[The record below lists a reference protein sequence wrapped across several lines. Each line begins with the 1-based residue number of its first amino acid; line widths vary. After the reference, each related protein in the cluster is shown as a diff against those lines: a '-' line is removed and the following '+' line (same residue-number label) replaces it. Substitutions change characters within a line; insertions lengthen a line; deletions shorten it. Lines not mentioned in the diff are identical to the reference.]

1 MGLNMQTN
9 NTSDVHAGY
18 FQLQDHLALD
28 YYLTD
33 APTTLPS
40 PPVDESPLFGLLGEL
55 HLLDHESQHLLR
67 QVGERDRNL
76 AAYLKIL
83 GKRVELIGRA
93 LALQMTEDMGA
104 PVEVVLSEAGLTFS
118 ANQALSVDSWI
129 NLRLLLP
136 TPIGLSAPVRVVDC
150 ARNASSGQYL
160 IQVSFDQFND
170 AQRQLLARHIVQKQ
184 AQEIRAAKN
193 HERTSI

>member
-1 MGLNMQTN
+1 MQDDTL
-9 NTSDVHAGY
+9 SDVHAGY
-18 FQLQDHLALD
+18 FQIHDYLALD
-28 YYLTD
+28 YRSTD
-33 APTTLPS
+33 VPADGQTSQP
-40 PPVDESPLFGLLGEL
+40 EQSPLFGLLGEL

-83 GKRVELIGRA
+83 GKRVDLIGRA

-104 PVEVVLSEAGLTFS
+104 PVAVTLSEAGLSFS
-118 ANQALSVDSWI
+118 TDEAMDVGSWI

-136 TPIGLSAPVRVVDC
+136 TPIGLSAPVKVVNC
-150 ARNASSGQYL
+150 ARDSSSGWYL
-160 IQVSFDQFND
+160 IQVSFEQFND
-170 AQRQLLARHIVQKQ
+170 AQRQLLSRHIVQKQ

-193 HERTSI
+193 NERTST

>member
-1 MGLNMQTN
+1 MQKDTPY
-9 NTSDVHAGY
+9 DVHAGY
-18 FQLQDHLALD
+18 FQIQDQLALD
-28 YYLTD
+28 YRPAN
-33 APTTLPS
+33 APTDGQASQP
-40 PPVDESPLFGLLGEL
+40 EQSPLFGLLGEL

-93 LALQMTEDMGA
+93 LALQMTDDMGA
-104 PVEVVLSEAGLTFS
+104 PVAVTLSEAGLGFS
-118 ANQALSVDSWI
+118 ACDALEVGSWI
-129 NLRLLLP
+129 SLRLLLP
-136 TPIGLSAPVRVVDC
+136 TPVGLSAPARVVDC
-150 ARNASSGQYL
+150 ALDNASGRYL
-160 IQVSFDQFND
+160 IQVSFEQLND

-193 HERTSI
+193 NERTST